1 MTRNVDVPEPGEQ
14 GGSGALRY
22 RAGDLAAEVGISI
35 QLLRSYQSKGLLPPP
50 RHEGRVAWYGP
61 HHRERLVHI
70 RHLKDRGFSLR
81 MIAETLDEG
90 PEAPLALVEERE
102 VLRLAEVAER
112 SGVPV
117 EVLRALEASG
127 LLRPHHLE
135 DGDRYSDA
143 DVRFVRNV
151 LTLLGVGLSLED
163 LMRIARQQLETSD
176 ALGRDVMVAW
186 SQLVGTRLRRTRS
199 GSRGHGPAGDGPAG
213 DGPTPGGPGSDGSGA
228 DGPRAGG
235 SGTGGDDS
243 DGDHASDGAAH
254 EAEHAARVA
263 ASIRALAAI
272 VGQLVAYRVERAV
285 LDAARSEIEAEG
297 TDAERRALARSLGAP
312 LAGP

>member
-1 MTRNVDVPEPGEQ
+1 LSDEGLSRIRPEAHVGEASVVTE
-14 GGSGALRY
+14 GPRY
-22 RAGDLAAEVGISI
+22 RADDLASDVGISV

-61 HHRERLVHI
+61 HHRERLLHI
-70 RHLKDRGFSLR
+70 RHLKERGFSLR

-90 PEAPLALVEERE
+90 TDVPLSLVEERE
-102 VLRLAEVAER
+102 VLRLTEVAER

-127 LLRPHHLE
+127 LLRPHHLA

-176 ALGRDVMVAW
+176 ALGRDVMDAW
-186 SQLVGTRLRRTRS
+186 SQLVGSRLRRGRA
-199 GSRGHGPAGDGPAG
+199 GAGGAGNGDG
-213 DGPTPGGPGSDGSGA
+213 D
-228 DGPRAGG
+228 
-235 SGTGGDDS
+235 
-243 DGDHASDGAAH
+243 
-254 EAEHAARVA
+254 HAARVA

-285 LDAARSEIEAEG
+285 LDAAQVEIEAEG
-297 TDAERRALARSLGAP
+297 TDAERQALARSLGAA
-312 LAGP
+312 LSGP

>member
-1 MTRNVDVPEPGEQ
+1 MSDDTPATT
-14 GGSGALRY
+14 GAARPRY
-22 RAGDLAAEVGISI
+22 RADELAADVGISV

-61 HHRERLVHI
+61 HHRERLLHI
-70 RHLKDRGFSLR
+70 RQLKERGFSLR
-81 MIAETLDEG
+81 MIGEALDEG
-90 PEAPLALVEERE
+90 PEGSLALVEERE
-102 VLRLAEVAER
+102 VLRLPEVAER

-135 DGDRYSDA
+135 AGDRYSDA

-176 ALGRDVMVAW
+176 ALGRDVMDAW
-186 SQLVGTRLRRTRS
+186 SELVGSRLRRST
-199 GSRGHGPAGDGPAG
+199 A
-213 DGPTPGGPGSDGSGA
+213 GA
-228 DGPRAGG
+228 DG
-235 SGTGGDDS
+235 
-243 DGDHASDGAAH
+243 H
-254 EAEHAARVA
+254 EHAARVA

-285 LDAARSEIEAEG
+285 LDAAHDEIAAHG
-297 TDAERRALARSLGAP
+297 TDAEVEALARSLGS
-312 LAGP
+312 GRGRD